1 MMKRPLLAF
10 IVLSVGIIPSAASGQ
25 INRGHDDLTPP
36 PMQSVFA
43 NAAAQRDGA
52 LNRVLSEQPEIPLG
66 PLDVLREYENEMTSI
81 SQTLSAVLANISNA
95 VRNGEISR
103 VQAEYLIRDNYQLA
117 MMRYQVVGALYDSLE
132 HDLLQAAAVAKR
144 SVEDAAA
151 DSVVVIAP
159 PTSGKR
165 LDSMTK

>member
-10 IVLSVGIIPSAASGQ
+10 IVLSIGIIPHSALGQ
-25 INRGHDDLTPP
+25 LNHNHDDPEPP
-36 PMQSVFA
+36 PVQSILTS
-43 NAAAQRDGA
+43 NAGQRDSV
-52 LNRVLSEQPEIPLG
+52 LNRVLSGQAEIPLG

-103 VQAEYLIRDNYQLA
+103 VQAEYLIRENYQLA

-159 PTSGKR
+159 PTSGRKPGFNE
-165 LDSMTK
+165 